1 MFSELPD
8 DILLA
13 ILQLLDLRT
22 AVRVGAVARRLMR
35 LPRLLTD
42 LVIDVGDLIPHSWDF
57 SPHTAEHVM
66 ATYTYATRWFLA
78 PSKERSIKSLRLAFH
93 LKDPYLRSIGDAVV
107 ESGRAERLE
116 FAIRAQL
123 NFRPRHV
130 HHAVF
135 ARRLMA
141 FVAACPVAFGWLTS
155 LTLQNISFSDSD
167 MPDLLNAG
175 NRLELLSLI
184 RCGGSDLEGPNL
196 RIDAPR
202 SSLRALEIRDS
213 LYPGIELTSLPKL
226 DRLFCDDSFE
236 HWAGNFYVR
245 FGDVPRLHH
254 VNLSSLHLYYCY
266 GNPGQLFPAFSN
278 LRAIHLCHLD
288 IKKMF
293 CLHCGRAGHFQSE
306 CSFDPLCIICS
317 KEGHSSV
324 SCPTRGKPLLLQSMG
339 HAISGGGFFNIDVEP
354 IRDEGQG
361 DQFAAVVKFK
371 GAPLSDSQLSDELKN
386 LVDDLWDWQVTKVT
400 ESEFTVK
407 FPSRATLKMSTGS
420 GKLYLPLSKTGGEI
434 REAFLAPHPGKALP
448 STWVRL
454 TGVPRDLLEVDRLM
468 AAMVMVRRP
477 LEVDTLSLRKWTTEP
492 IRMRFQCRYPE
503 RIKGTI

>member
-1 MFSELPD
+1 
-8 DILLA
+8 
-13 ILQLLDLRT
+13 
-22 AVRVGAVARRLMR
+22 
-35 LPRLLTD
+35 
-42 LVIDVGDLIPHSWDF
+42 
-57 SPHTAEHVM
+57 M

-155 LTLQNISFSDSD
+155 LTLQNISFNDSD
-167 MPDLLNAG
+167 IADLLNAC

-184 RCGGSDLEGPNL
+184 RCSGSDLEGPNL
-196 RIDAPR
+196 RIDAPS

-213 LYPGIELTSLPKL
+213 LYPGIELTRLPKL

-278 LRAIHLCHLD
+278 LRAIHLCDLD
-288 IKKMF
+288 IKKMVWT
-293 CLHCGRAGHFQSE
+293 
-306 CSFDPLCIICS
+306 LC
-317 KEGHSSV
+317 V
-324 SCPTRGKPLLLQSMG
+324 L
-339 HAISGGGFFNIDVEP
+339 
-354 IRDEGQG
+354 
-361 DQFAAVVKFK
+361 K
-371 GAPLSDSQLSDELKN
+371 GAPL
-386 LVDDLWDWQVTKVT
+386 
-400 ESEFTVK
+400 
-407 FPSRATLKMSTGS
+407 
-420 GKLYLPLSKTGGEI
+420 
-434 REAFLAPHPGKALP
+434 
-448 STWVRL
+448 
-454 TGVPRDLLEVDRLM
+454 LE
-468 AAMVMVRRP
+468 
-477 LEVDTLSLRKWTTEP
+477 TLSLKVRTHPFSSFKFLHDD
-492 IRMRFQCRYPE
+492 ILARQYPSQPAY
-503 RIKGTI
+503 